1 MSRLSILT
9 AVGAL
14 LAAGSAMAADLPTTK
29 GPAPAPYFPPVFSW
43 AGFYAGVNAGGLFG
57 SNNLKSNPAPQPQF
71 GPLGF
76 SQTTSPDA
84 FIGGAQ
90 IGYNF
95 QSGPFVFGGE
105 TDFQGSTLS
114 QSSRLNG
121 LPNAAGVIVP
131 GWNDQTSDRMDWF
144 GTVRLR
150 AGYAIDRTLIY
161 ATGGLIY
168 GDVKNS
174 SVTTY
179 TVTGNPQHIY
189 TGSSSGTRAGWT
201 LGGGVEYAFT
211 NNWTARLEGL
221 YFDMGKQSYTAFP
234 LAANA
239 PFVVNHSSDLTG
251 GIVRVGLN
259 YKFW

>member
-1 MSRLSILT
+1 
-9 AVGAL
+9 
-14 LAAGSAMAADLPTTK
+14 
-29 GPAPAPYFPPVFSW
+29 
-43 AGFYAGVNAGGLFG
+43 
-57 SNNLKSNPAPQPQF
+57 
-71 GPLGF
+71 
-76 SQTTSPDA
+76 
-84 FIGGAQ
+84 
-90 IGYNF
+90 
-95 QSGPFVFGGE
+95 
-105 TDFQGSTLS
+105 
-114 QSSRLNG
+114 
-121 LPNAAGVIVP
+121 
-131 GWNDQTSDRMDWF
+131 MDWF

-211 NNWTARLEGL
+211 NNWTAKLEGL
-221 YFDMGKQSYTAFP
+221 CFDMGKQSYTAFP